1 MKFERFTD
9 LVAPM
14 FANNAAEI
22 SETVLRS
29 TFDGLFDQHCHG
41 IIAEDEFASLVTL
54 LKVFDVNGNQCYEKS
69 SMSDA
74 AGHMFTNRNK
84 PISFRGK
91 SVCAIS
97 CNVSSDTRLLSR
109 VLQLRQMWL
118 CT

>member
-41 IIAEDEFASLVTL
+41 IIAEAEFASLVTL
-54 LKVFDVNGNQCYEKS
+54 LKGFSISGKS
-69 SMSDA
+69 LRSDS
-74 AGHMFTNRNK
+74 AGHMFTDRSNH
-84 PISFRGK
+84 ISFKGRT
-91 SVCAIS
+91 VCVTHCNIS
-97 CNVSSDTRLLSR
+97 CATGPFSR
-109 VLQLRQMWL
+109 VLRLRQMWL